1 MPHEVRDKGRDEDV
15 YVPTPEEAVFLE
27 ESLAQF
33 ERGESL
39 DWDEARV
46 LRRRRRLDTAR
57 A

>member
-1 MPHEVRDKGRDEDV
+1 MPYEIRDKGRDEDV

-46 LRRRRRLDTAR
+46 EVLRRRR
-57 A
+57 